1 MYDRLVRFAGLAL
14 SASLVFAASLALA
27 AARAGA
33 LAPGDELPDGKGKEI
48 LRASCTSC
56 HDLTEV
62 TKLKGFYTRE
72 QWRDVVGTMVEY
84 GAEIDEAAIEVLV
97 EYLTQHLGRKPE

>member
-1 MYDRLVRFAGLAL
+1 VPRLSG
-14 SASLVFAASLALA
+14 SLLA
-27 AARAGA
+27 AAALCVRSIAGA
-33 LAPGDELPDGKGKEI
+33 PALESAAAPGDELPDGKGKAI

-72 QWRDVVGTMVEY
+72 QWRDVVATMVEY
-84 GAEIDEAAIEVLV
+84 GAEIDKDAVEVLV
-97 EYLTQHLGRKPE
+97 EYLTEHLGRRPQAGVR

>member
-1 MYDRLVRFAGLAL
+1 MAATVCTATLAGVGARTR
-14 SASLVFAASLALA
+14 AAV
-27 AARAGA
+27 
-33 LAPGDELPDGKGKEI
+33 PGDELPDGKGKEI

-72 QWRDVVGTMVEY
+72 QWKDVVSTMVEY
-84 GAEIDEAAIEVLV
+84 GAEIDKGAVTVLV
-97 EYLTQHLGRKPE
+97 DYLTVTLGRKQS